1 MKRRNGLAFL
11 AIFLGCFVF
20 ATSLGAHEFI
30 IKPVKNSAAKGETLP
45 FSVLSA
51 HVFMVSE
58 EVEPLAHVSVGL
70 VSGSRERDVSLTE
83 NPTLMTLDG
92 AVTLAGEGTVI
103 LSGHRKGMI
112 WTQTTTGWKQAPK
125 NECKGVIGSGK
136 YEKFCKT
143 LVTSGRPDTGYAKV
157 LGQDLEIIPVTDPA
171 SVFPGDELT
180 VKVLYKGKPLA
191 TEIFA
196 TYDGFSD
203 DPNTYAYYS
212 KSGADGLAR
221 VKMTHDGTWMIR
233 VEKREEKPT
242 ASYDTHVM
250 RAVLV
255 FGVG

>member
-1 MKRRNGLAFL
+1 MEDEMKRLNGIACVVAF
-11 AIFLGCFVF
+11 
-20 ATSLGAHEFI
+20 TSTLCAHEFI
-30 IKPVKNSAAKGETLP
+30 IKPVKNMARKGETLP

-58 EVEPLAHVSVGL
+58 EVEPLANVSVGF
-70 VSGSRERDVSLTE
+70 VFGKKETPVTLTE
-83 NPTLMTLDG
+83 NATLMTLDG
-92 AVTLAGEGTVI
+92 AVSLPDDGTVI

-112 WTQTTTGWKQAPK
+112 WTQTTSGWKQAPK

-143 LVTSGRPDTGYAKV
+143 LVTSDKSDKGYNRVVGHA
-157 LGQDLEIIPVTDPA
+157 LEIIPVTDPA
-171 SVFPGDELT
+171 QASPGDEIT
-180 VKVLYKGKPLA
+180 VKILYKGKPLA

-203 DPNTYAYYS
+203 DPGTYAYYT
-212 KSGADGLAR
+212 KSNADGLAR

-233 VEKREEKPT
+233 VEKKEEAPT
-242 ASYDTHVM
+242 PEYDKHVM